1 MVLQFI
7 RFLGVITSGRKDDGF
22 DDSLDCVIDKRKSD
36 RNSPV
41 YFKKN
46 IVI

>member
-22 DDSLDCVIDKRKSD
+22 DDSLDCVIDKRKVS
-36 RNSPV
+36 
-41 YFKKN
+41 KE
-46 IVI
+46 IVQYI